1 MRMGMAPVNSRPW
14 RERDRSS
21 ALVAG
26 LAATIAVWT
35 FAAGFAPDQLDSLSR
50 YSPWLYG
57 PAATG
62 AWALFS
68 AIAYVLISREREP
81 KASLDAKE
89 GYQCRKQVMASKPNG
104 CSVCAT
110 QEEKTRLAAVTAGFA
125 VTITAWVAAL
135 SFMPYAWMDWLGQAP
150 AWAYCIVSVALWWT
164 LSATMY
170 PLFRAS
176 REESA

>member
-1 MRMGMAPVNSRPW
+1 MGPVNSRPW

-62 AWALFS
+62 AWAVFS
-68 AIAYVLISREREP
+68 ALAYVLISRERDP

-89 GYQCRKQVMASKPNG
+89 GYQCLKQVILSEPNG
-104 CSVCAT
+104 CWVCAN
-110 QEEKTRLAAVTAGFA
+110 QAEKTRLAAVTAGFA
-125 VTITAWVAAL
+125 LTITAWVAVL
-135 SFMPYAWMDWLGQAP
+135 SFVPYAWMDWLGKAP
-150 AWAYCIVSVALWWT
+150 PWAYCIVTVVLWWT

-176 REESA
+176 PGESA